1 MDSQQI
7 QNKLIVL
14 TNQIQQ
20 MSDELLVLKNDVK
33 TRLKLSDQSRAMD
46 DLNIKI
52 KANSEDINKINQRLS
67 TIKLPEDTRFYLGVD
82 EIEAYR
88 STVAQLLAM
97 MNDFKS
103 LYNNLVAYN
112 STRRWKKGQAPLF
125 V

>member
-112 STRRWKKGQAPLF
+112 STRR
-125 V
+125 